1 MEKKKKP
8 DYVVFDETTQKYNA
22 NILPYATSLGA
33 PSIQIEDISIWK
45 KINVIKVNHQLK
57 TKFEKLK
64 EEYEAMMEQFEYN
77 HLVYN
82 SSYNFEPVV
91 GEVYHL
97 YKGEDENT
105 FLSLIAPHEC
115 NFNHLGSFRLNFDR
129 MWLKIEDPKK

>member
-1 MEKKKKP
+1 MKEKKKP

-45 KINVIKVNHQLK
+45 KINVSKVNHQLK

-91 GEVYHL
+91 GGAEAR
-97 YKGEDENT
+97 KWAEWG
-105 FLSLIAPHEC
+105 
-115 NFNHLGSFRLNFDR
+115 R
-129 MWLKIEDPKK
+129 MWPCVALANHCAYSK